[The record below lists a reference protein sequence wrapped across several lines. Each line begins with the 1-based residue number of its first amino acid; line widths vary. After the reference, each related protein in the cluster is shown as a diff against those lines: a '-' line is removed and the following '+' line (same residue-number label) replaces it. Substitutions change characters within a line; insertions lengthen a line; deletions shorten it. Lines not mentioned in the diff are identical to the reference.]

1 MKRRKDGCS
10 EKEMFNII
18 FEGTYRDERWGFR
31 RNRYVSL
38 FVDSFIFCT
47 MNNSCIFIHR

>member
-1 MKRRKDGCS
+1 MEVGGWILSHRGCS
-10 EKEMFNII
+10 EKEMFNI

-38 FVDSFIFCT
+38 FVDSFIL
-47 MNNSCIFIHR
+47 